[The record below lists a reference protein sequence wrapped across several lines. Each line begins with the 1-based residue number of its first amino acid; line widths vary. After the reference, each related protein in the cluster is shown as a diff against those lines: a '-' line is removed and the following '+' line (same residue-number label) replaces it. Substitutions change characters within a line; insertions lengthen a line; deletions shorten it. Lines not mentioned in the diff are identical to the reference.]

1 MTSEGGKFYSL
12 LLPRL
17 PRRDTPGIAVGEKLR
32 LAKSHQPDFP
42 VTLRWYGAATKAAW
56 AGNSAESCNSQQ
68 IFGAS
73 IFGVIPDND
82 SRIGPATGLLFS
94 TVTPADPPIFPLP
107 MNRSQT

>member
-68 IFGAS
+68 IFGTS
-73 IFGVIPDND
+73 ILGL
-82 SRIGPATGLLFS
+82 SRTTIHGSALQPVSCFPPGL
-94 TVTPADPPIFPLP
+94 PPI
-107 MNRSQT
+107 

>member
-1 MTSEGGKFYSL
+1 MEGCKFWSL

-17 PRRDTPGIAVGEKLR
+17 TRPVANQGLAVGEKLR

-42 VTLRWYGAATKAAW
+42 ATLRWYGAATKAAR
-56 AGNSAESCNSQQ
+56 AGNSAESCTSLQQ
-68 IFGAS
+68 IFGTS
-73 IFGVIPDND
+73 IFGGYPGQRSGI
-82 SRIGPATGLLFS
+82 RPATGLLFS